1 MELYLNNQF
10 RTMNTMALPLSKMR
24 KEFQRTILNGR
35 NRVFGNFYKW
45 KVSQRDQHD
54 YTWD

>member
-10 RTMNTMALPLSKMR
+10 TRTMNTMACH
-24 KEFQRTILNGR
+24 FQRCARQRTQKDYFKREEIGIWQ
-35 NRVFGNFYKW
+35 FYKW

-54 YTWD
+54 YT